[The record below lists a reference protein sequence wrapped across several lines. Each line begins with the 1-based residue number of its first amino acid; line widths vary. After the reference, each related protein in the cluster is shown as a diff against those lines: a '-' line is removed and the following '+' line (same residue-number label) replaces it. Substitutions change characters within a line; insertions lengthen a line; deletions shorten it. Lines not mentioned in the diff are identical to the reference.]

1 MSDAKKQAILAKAGV
16 KDNGPAI
23 KEVSYIGGAGA
34 KKTNESDN
42 KELEAARKRAAARA
56 KDRKTAML
64 NAMGVDTEL
73 KTDLQLQQEAQQLA
87 IAEAR
92 AANKVTI
99 ERRELPRLLVV
110 GGFDGVPGGEGRMR
124 LVDAFDWETRRW
136 EPIRMM
142 RCKRRMC
149 GAAVCLFPPLKVE
162 ELGEDGLAIVG
173 DDEDEDGGSGGASS
187 EEDSSSDE
195 EEEAPKPRIV
205 VFGGQ
210 KNVAIYAESY
220 DPETN
225 KWVPLPER
233 PPHMKHLQRYG
244 CCCATWRERLVC
256 AGGQKDEF
264 EAVDSVEVY
273 DPALADKEHLRWKLL
288 PSLNFKRSMLGLAVV
303 QVRPPAHPR
312 LTNASS
318 VFYLLAPNSLL
329 VSSPLV
335 STLAA
340 NLTCYRSCWGWRCC
354 RTRWW
359 WRAAQTG
366 RTACA
371 RRRSTTRSTSA
382 GTGCRTC
389 ASGAPGCT
397 SARAAAFSPRLG
409 A

>member
-1 MSDAKKQAILAKAGV
+1 MSSDAKKQAILAKAGV

-23 KEVSYIGGAGA
+23 KEVSYIGGPGA

-110 GGFDGVPGGEGRMR
+110 GGFDGVKPGGEGRMR

-162 ELGEDGLAIVG
+162 EVGEDGLAIVA
-173 DDEDEDGGSGGASS
+173 DDEDEEGGSGGGASS

-210 KNVAIYAESY
+210 KNAAIYAESY

-288 PSLNFKRSMLGLAVV
+288 PSLNFKRSMLGLAVL
-303 QVRPPAHPR
+303 QVRLPYAHSPLTHPR
-312 LTNASS
+312 RLTSAFS
-318 VFYLLAPNSLL
+318 VFY
-329 VSSPLV
+329 
-335 STLAA
+335 
-340 NLTCYRSCWGWRCC
+340 
-354 RTRWW
+354 
-359 WRAAQTG
+359 
-366 RTACA
+366 
-371 RRRSTTRSTSA
+371 
-382 GTGCRTC
+382 
-389 ASGAPGCT
+389 
-397 SARAAAFSPRLG
+397 
-409 A
+409 